1 MEVGAGISNG
11 GERIFPLK
19 SVIERIRAH
28 SITGSRRSTKLAMST
43 MLIRLGLLLG
53 ISFLSATA
61 SAQSPIPL
69 SYFGMHIL
77 SDSSP
82 WPTLPIGSRRMII
95 NVNWWDISVGPGQ
108 YDWTAF
114 DAIVARSATNGA
126 DVVFNLGG
134 SPSWASS
141 NQSAGPCAWGFNGNC
156 VAPQKEFWTAWIS
169 AAVSHAAGRVKFW
182 EIWNEPND
190 SGFWRGDIPT
200 MVALAQEAYQTIKS
214 IDPTAKVLTPAVYSD
229 PTGGTIATDG
239 VAWMMEFL
247 RLCRT
252 TAQPCADIL
261 AYHGYPVNWA
271 ELGDQTLMSQRII
284 QTGQG
289 NVYVGVIDPA
299 SYPLLAEQAIID
311 VQKYK
316 NIAATYRL
324 EAVWSTEGGLG
335 VWLKNNY
342 GTNGQLPSCQ
352 AVDCLTNPNYLQNRQ
367 LSAEYAVKTT
377 MLMQAGGLARSYWY
391 AYDNIALGYLWGGQG
406 TSLNAAG
413 TAYALLGQFV
423 GTTPAQ
429 PIARQAGP
437 NRISNPTASGAVI
450 GGSAPTSWRVIAADG
465 LAISVV
471 NVAGDA
477 VDFQIQGTPTTTR
490 TFARI
495 EFETPGAIDS
505 EPGTQWFGS
514 FNQSLIKGSYNNLT
528 VWTGLVEY
536 NGSQQPITFTGGQNA
551 PATSLDYTLQQN
563 PIMAITKSPDCRS
576 VVPTVA
582 FGYGAEQPVDITL
595 RLARPS
601 FDNGTTWQGTYR
613 RADGSSVILA
623 WDSSGNPT
631 VLPLN
636 PGYRRYQ
643 DVSGNIN
650 PISGNQ
656 VTLTNSPIFILK
668 P

>member
-1 MEVGAGISNG
+1 MEVGTGSSSSPLIEFEEHASALSVAGIVNYVRSC
-11 GERIFPLK
+11 
-19 SVIERIRAH
+19 S
-28 SITGSRRSTKLAMST
+28 GS
-43 MLIRLGLLLG
+43 LIRFGALLG
-53 ISFLSATA
+53 ISLLSATAA

-69 SYFGMHIL
+69 SYFGMHIQN
-77 SDSSP
+77 DSNS
-82 WPTLPIGSRRMII
+82 WPALPIGSRRLWDSGATWSGI
-95 NVNWWDISVGPGQ
+95 NTGSGQ
-108 YDWTAF
+108 FNWTAF
-114 DAIVARSATNGA
+114 DAIVARTTANGA
-126 DVVFNLGG
+126 DIVFNLGTA
-134 SPSWASS
+134 PAWAVTNPKAS
-141 NQSAGPCAWGFNGNC
+141 PCAYGDGTC
-156 VAPQKEFWTAWIS
+156 SPPREEYWTAWIT
-169 AAVSHAAGRVKFW
+169 AVVGHAAGRVKLW

-190 SGFWRGDIPT
+190 SSFWSGDIQT
-200 MVALAQEAYQTIKS
+200 MVALARDAYRIIKS
-214 IDPTAKVLTPAVYSD
+214 IDPTAKVLTPAVYSQ
-229 PTGGTIATDG
+229 PTGATLPGDG
-239 VAWMMEFL
+239 VLWMLEFL
-247 RLCRT
+247 RQCSVPPAGST
-252 TAQPCADIL
+252 TAPPCADIL
-261 AYHGYPVNWA
+261 AYHGYPVNWV
-271 ELGDQTLMSQRII
+271 EIGDETLMAQRVI
-284 QTGQG
+284 QTSQG
-289 NVYVGVIDPA
+289 NVPLGVIDPA
-299 SYPLLAEQAIID
+299 SYPLLAEQAIIN

-342 GTNGQLPSCQ
+342 GTDGQFPSCQ

-367 LSAEYAVKTT
+367 LSAEYVVKTT
-377 MLMQAGGLARSYWY
+377 MLMQAGGLERSYWY
-391 AYDNIALGYLWGGQG
+391 AYDNIAYGYLWGGQG
-406 TSLNAAG
+406 TSLNGAG

-423 GTTPAQ
+423 GTTPAK

-437 NRISNPTASGAVI
+437 NRISNPTPS
-450 GGSAPTSWRVIAADG
+450 GGSAPTSWRAIAADG

-477 VDFQIQGTPTTTR
+477 VDFRIQGTPTTTR

-495 EFETPGAIDS
+495 EFETPGTIAS
-505 EPGTQWFGS
+505 KQGTQWFGS
-514 FNQSLIKGSYNNLT
+514 FNQSLIAGSYDNVT

-536 NGSQQPITFTGGQNA
+536 NSSQQPITFTGGQNA
-551 PATSLDYTLQQN
+551 PATSWDYTLEQN
-563 PIMAITKSPDCRS
+563 PIMAITKSPDCWF

-582 FGYGAEQPVDITL
+582 FGYSAGQPVDITL

-601 FDNGTTWQGTYR
+601 FDNATTWQGTYT

-631 VLPLN
+631 VLPLD
-636 PGYRRYQ
+636 PGYSRYQ

>member
-1 MEVGAGISNG
+1 
-11 GERIFPLK
+11 
-19 SVIERIRAH
+19 
-28 SITGSRRSTKLAMST
+28 MST
-43 MLIRLGLLLG
+43 LLIRLGLLLV
-53 ISFLSATA
+53 ISLLSATA

-77 SDSSP
+77 SDSNP
-82 WPTLPIGSRRMII
+82 WPALPIGSRRMIV
-95 NVNWWDISVGPGQ
+95 NANWWDISAGPGQ

-114 DAIVARSATNGA
+114 DAIVARSTTSGA
-126 DVVFNLGG
+126 DVVFDLGG
-134 SPSWASS
+134 SPAWASS
-141 NQSAGPCAWGFNGNC
+141 NPSAGPCAWGFNGNC
-156 VAPQKEFWTAWIS
+156 VAPQTQYWAAWIS
-169 AAVSHAAGRVKFW
+169 AAVTHAACRVKFW

-190 SGFWRGDIPT
+190 GGFWRGDIPT
-200 MVALAQEAYQTIKS
+200 MVALARQAYQTIKS

-247 RLCRT
+247 RQCSVPPAGST
-252 TAQPCADIL
+252 TAPPCADIL

-271 ELGDQTLMSQRII
+271 ELGDQTLMSQRTI
-284 QTGQG
+284 QTGEG
-289 NVYVGVIDPA
+289 NIYLGVIDPA
-299 SYPLLAEQAIID
+299 SYPLLGEQAIID
-311 VQKYK
+311 IQKYK
-316 NIAATYRL
+316 NIASTYGL

-342 GTNGQLPSCQ
+342 GIDGQLPSCQ
-352 AVDCLTNPNYLQNRQ
+352 AVDCLTNPIYLQNRQ
-367 LSAEYAVKTT
+367 LSAEYVVKTT

-406 TSLNAAG
+406 TSLNGTG
-413 TAYALLGQFV
+413 TAYALLGQLV
-423 GTTPAQ
+423 GTTPAT
-429 PIARQAGP
+429 PVARQATT
-437 NRISNPTASGAVI
+437 NRISNPSASGAMV
-450 GGSAPTSWRVIAADG
+450 GSPGAAPTSWRVIAADG
-465 LAISVV
+465 LAINVV

-477 VDFQIQGTPTTTR
+477 VDFRIQGTPTTTR

-495 EFETPGAIDS
+495 EFETPGTIAS
-505 EPGTQWFGS
+505 VQGTQWFGG
-514 FNQSLIKGSYNNLT
+514 FNQSLIEGSYNNVT

-536 NGSQQPITFTGGQNA
+536 NGSQQPITFTSGQNA
-551 PATSLDYTLQQN
+551 PATSLDYALQHN
-563 PIMAITKSPDCRS
+563 PIMAITKSPYCAF

-582 FGYGAEQPVDITL
+582 FGYSAGQPVDVTL

-601 FDNGTTWQGTYR
+601 IDNGTTWQGTYT

-631 VLPLN
+631 VLPLS
-636 PGYRRYQ
+636 PGYSRYQ
-643 DVSGNIN
+643 DVSGSITT
-650 PISGNQ
+650 ITGNQ